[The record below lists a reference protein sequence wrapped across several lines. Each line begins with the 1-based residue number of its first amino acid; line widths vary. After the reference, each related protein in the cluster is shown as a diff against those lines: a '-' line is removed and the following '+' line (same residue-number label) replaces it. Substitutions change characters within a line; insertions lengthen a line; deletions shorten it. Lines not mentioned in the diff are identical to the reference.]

1 MLIEVSEPVSGKTLH
16 CSGKSNNFG
25 QVNLGLGWVSK
36 VGECDVHLCT
46 FMLLISRV
54 FLFLVLNFIS
64 GALAKLFEC
73 CSQLQPGVK
82 DECCHMGHM
91 RMRMEVNHHSIIAPA
106 IILLIIIILN
116 GPRNMEL
123 RCFHRMI
130 TREVIIIHQ
139 ILLRQ
144 NIRLHGGE
152 SSEKRPET
160 DV

>member
-1 MLIEVSEPVSGKTLH
+1 
-16 CSGKSNNFG
+16 
-25 QVNLGLGWVSK
+25 
-36 VGECDVHLCT
+36 
-46 FMLLISRV
+46 
-54 FLFLVLNFIS
+54 
-64 GALAKLFEC
+64 
-73 CSQLQPGVK
+73 
-82 DECCHMGHM
+82 
-91 RMRMEVNHHSIIAPA
+91 MRMEVNRHSIIAPA
-106 IILLIIIILN
+106 IILLIIILN

-144 NIRLHGGE
+144 NIRLHGWE